1 MGKINKEKPA
11 TLRFYS
17 QQWQGLEEIAD
28 KKGTSVSQQIRKA
41 VEEYIVNQKSPNSLS
56 YIRRQIKQ
64 KTTLKKLKLVAGLVI
79 ISLLLPV
86 LLDIKIDT
94 LRRVAMAIGIILGT
108 SGFLFNID
116 TKYWLGILTIGF
128 GASFV
133 LPAFFFSSGYQLLFG
148 TFFIWL
154 SPWLLM
160 FILLHIGLKEY
171 ETKINKELKNEST

>member
-1 MGKINKEKPA
+1 MAKMNKEKRVG
-11 TLRFYS
+11 LRLYEN
-17 QQWQGLEEIAD
+17 QLQDLEILA
-28 KKGTSVSQQIRKA
+28 KKNNSSISEQVREA
-41 VEEYIVNQKSPNSLS
+41 VEEYVLNQGVRNSLS

-64 KTTLKKLKLVAGLVI
+64 KTTFEKLKLIAGLVI
-79 ISLLLPV
+79 IALLLPV

-94 LRRVAMAIGIILGT
+94 FRRVAMAIGIILGT

-133 LPAFFFSSGYQLLFG
+133 LPAFFFSPSYQLLFG

-171 ETKINKELKNEST
+171 ETKINKDHKNEST